1 MFYFFAGQCRPT
13 GIFFAAACEEPPYAS
28 KIQSIERKDEKEK
41 KLVRRREA
49 EMHERFKASV
59 TGALDSD

>member
-28 KIQSIERKDEKEK
+28 KIQSIERKDEKKKEIGEEK
-41 KLVRRREA
+41 KGSRDA
-49 EMHERFKASV
+49 
-59 TGALDSD
+59 

>member
-1 MFYFFAGQCRPT
+1 MFYFFVGQCRPT
-13 GIFFAAACEEPPYAS
+13 GICFAGACEEPPYAS
-28 KIQSIERKDEKEK
+28 KIQSIERKDEKK

-59 TGALDSD
+59 TEALDSD

>member
-13 GIFFAAACEEPPYAS
+13 GICFAGACGEPPYAS
-28 KIQSIERKDEKEK
+28 KIQSIERKDEKK

-49 EMHERFKASV
+49 EMHETFKASV
-59 TGALDSD
+59 TEALDSD

>member
-13 GIFFAAACEEPPYAS
+13 GIFFAAAGEGPPYAS
-28 KIQSIERKDEKEK
+28 KIQSIERKDEKK
-41 KLVRRREA
+41 KLVRRKEA

-59 TGALDSD
+59 TEALDSD

>member
-28 KIQSIERKDEKEK
+28 KIQSIERKDGKKNGEEKGS
-41 KLVRRREA
+41 RDA
-49 EMHERFKASV
+49 
-59 TGALDSD
+59 

>member
-13 GIFFAAACEEPPYAS
+13 GICFAGVCGEPPYAS
-28 KIQSIERKDEKEK
+28 KIQSIERKDEKK

-49 EMHERFKASV
+49 KIHERFKASV

>member
-1 MFYFFAGQCRPT
+1 MFNFFAGQCRPT
-13 GIFFAAACEEPPYAS
+13 GICFAGACEEPPYAS
-28 KIQSIERKDEKEK
+28 KIQSIERKDEKKK

-49 EMHERFKASV
+49 EMHETFKASV

>member
-28 KIQSIERKDEKEK
+28 KIQSIERKDEKKIGEEK
-41 KLVRRREA
+41 GSRDA
-49 EMHERFKASV
+49 
-59 TGALDSD
+59 

>member
-1 MFYFFAGQCRPT
+1 MRLKFN
-13 GIFFAAACEEPPYAS
+13 PYRGRI
-28 KIQSIERKDEKEK
+28 KKK

-49 EMHERFKASV
+49 EMHGRFKASV

>member
-28 KIQSIERKDEKEK
+28 KIQSIERKDGKKKKIGEEKGS
-41 KLVRRREA
+41 RDA
-49 EMHERFKASV
+49 
-59 TGALDSD
+59 